1 MKIIVKSEEDNVRL
15 WIPTALIN
23 SRTLRFIL
31 RKAEVKSDEKFYVVL
46 PKLCRA
52 LKKFRR
58 HNKRFVL
65 VEVIT
70 KEKEHIKITL

>member
-1 MKIIVKSEEDNVRL
+1 MKIIVKSKEDNVRV

-23 SRTLRFIL
+23 ARTLRFIL
-31 RKAEVKSDEKFYVVL
+31 RKAEVKSDEQFNHVL